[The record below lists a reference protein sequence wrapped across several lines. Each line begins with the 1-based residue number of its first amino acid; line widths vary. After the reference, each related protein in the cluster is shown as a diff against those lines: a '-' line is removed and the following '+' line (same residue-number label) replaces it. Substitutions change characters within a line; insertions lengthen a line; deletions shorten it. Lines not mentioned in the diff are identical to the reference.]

1 MTGESKE
8 LGCDLFGRNLFYYI
22 CSMEYEQLVQ
32 DIFKRF
38 PSVQKEG
45 FKPGAYKPGLEGMI
59 GFDEVLGRPSG
70 LFRSIHVAGTNGKG
84 SVANMLA
91 AALTAAGYKTGLYTS
106 PHLVDFRERA
116 RINGEMIPREYVQ
129 EFLEKWKPYFEAE
142 NLSFFEITTG
152 MAFRWFADSHVDIA
166 VIEAG
171 LGGRLDSTNLLVP
184 ELSIITS
191 IGLDHCALLGDTLE
205 EIAFEK
211 AGIMK
216 PGVPCVIGESNPATD
231 PVFDAF
237 ARDLAMTCPPK
248 TPVWCSNPAKRQ
260 LEHQNGQFGAQTRQ
274 NANLSTKN
282 AHLVLKGWQGG
293 CLVYA
298 DRVEPWL
305 WDRHEE
311 ILAAMD
317 LQAPVQRKNLRT
329 VLTALDIL
337 SVDSFGSLRLPQNDK
352 EWYQN
357 GKGGPERSERILDGE
372 RIIYGIE
379 HTAELMHF
387 HGRWERLRE
396 KPLVIADIGHNAH
409 ALASNFKALEAMDR
423 PLFIVYG
430 IMADKD
436 LDAIIPLM
444 PKKARYIFVAPDTPR
459 ARPAESVLERFKE
472 IAGQAG
478 NDACTAPSVKAGM
491 EMAMKEADDNTV
503 IYIGGST
510 FVVAE
515 VL

>member
-1 MTGESKE
+1 MPSFAGLTGESKE

-184 ELSIITS
+184 ELSVITS
-191 IGLDHCALLGDTLE
+191 IGLDHCALLGNTLE

-237 ARDLAMTCPPK
+237 ARNLAMTCPPK
-248 TPVWCSNPAKRQ
+248 TPFWCSNPAKRQ
-260 LEHQNGQFGAQTRQ
+260 LEHGNGGFGAQTGQ
-274 NANLSTKN
+274 NGNLDTEM
-282 AHLVLKGWQGG
+282 AVLVLKWGR
-293 CLVYA
+293 LA
-298 DRVEPWL
+298 DFIGAGDAV
-305 WDRHEE
+305 
-311 ILAAMD
+311 
-317 LQAPVQRKNLRT
+317 
-329 VLTALDIL
+329 
-337 SVDSFGSLRLPQNDK
+337 
-352 EWYQN
+352 
-357 GKGGPERSERILDGE
+357 KGGRNYAAGVT
-372 RIIYGIE
+372 GTF
-379 HTAELMHF
+379 TA
-387 HGRWERLRE
+387 R
-396 KPLVIADIGHNAH
+396 
-409 ALASNFKALEAMDR
+409 
-423 PLFIVYG
+423 
-430 IMADKD
+430 
-436 LDAIIPLM
+436 
-444 PKKARYIFVAPDTPR
+444 
-459 ARPAESVLERFKE
+459 
-472 IAGQAG
+472 
-478 NDACTAPSVKAGM
+478 VKAGNVHM
-491 EMAMKEADDNTV
+491 LKRFRVTGQTHRGRRARLHAKDKGV
-503 IYIGGST
+503 VG
-510 FVVAE
+510 VVAVHLAVYLWE
-515 VL
+515 CASEAHGNVFRKQFVER